1 MSNRPKKLHGG
12 ILLGGLLQQ
21 VFGRRV
27 CFFGGYI
34 RDCNSVGVEY
44 FQKWSSSVLFKRW
57 GRDLCVALTVTATG
71 CSAGQ
76 AVGKSGSS

>member
-1 MSNRPKKLHGG
+1 MSNRPKKLRGG

-27 CFFGGYI
+27 CFFGGYVW
-34 RDCNSVGVEY
+34 DCNGVGAEY
-44 FQKWSSSVLFKRW
+44 FQKCSPLFKKW